1 MYNMKRRRGYDRI
14 VRLPHRQKWRPR
26 GRYATKRRKLR
37 LRPIAREEET
47 DSDSESKVR
56 RVQLFRLERTFKE
69 RPEEEREDKD
79 KLADCKQC
87 SSQAIPEIM
96 SDVFCVVVCSSRID
110 GAKDSRSRNI
120 TRWQG
125 DLVAFLNFNQVYL
138 SV

>member
-1 MYNMKRRRGYDRI
+1 MYNVKRRRGYDGI

-56 RVQLFRLERTFKE
+56 RVQLFRLKRTFKE

-96 SDVFCVVVCSSRID
+96 SDGRVLRRRLLVSDRWGEGFKVSKHNALAR
-110 GAKDSRSRNI
+110 RSR
-120 TRWQG
+120 G
-125 DLVAFLNFNQVYL
+125 FPKF
-138 SV
+138 